1 MKDKKKNEIEKAK
14 NMNNTTQELKM
25 DELKDVAGGIDKA
38 AEKNILNTVNI
49 SRGANSEPMSQ
60 EELETEYKNLQE
72 NVKRYN

>member
-49 SRGANSEPMSQ
+49 SRGTN
-60 EELETEYKNLQE
+60 
-72 NVKRYN
+72 